1 MSIEQGKISKRQA
14 IFLLA
19 NSILASMVLITPALM
34 AKAAGQDA
42 WIAVLIAGVFGLL
55 FGMLVISV
63 GLRHPEKNMVEYG
76 IDLLG
81 PWLGRAVA
89 IIFALFFLH
98 LNAYVVRSFGSLLIT
113 ETMPETPLVVFNI
126 LIVLIAAYGA
136 YLGLEV
142 FSRVNEI
149 VFPLSILVGV
159 AIVAMGLPEMNFDLF
174 KPLFAHPLPQMLRA
188 SLVLFAFYAEGTF
201 LLMIIPSFRQPN
213 EARQVVW
220 PVVLILS
227 VAMLF
232 DVGALIAL
240 FGHEDT
246 ARMVFPT
253 YEFAKTVHLG
263 GFLERIE
270 SLVVG
275 VWVATVGLKVTVFYY
290 VSVLIFAQTFNLKD
304 YRPLVLPYALILVVL
319 SLLGWADTNQITLY
333 MSRYFPLFAFTVLG
347 GTTLLLFFVGI
358 TRMRGSTGGGK
369 KNEDKVDQT

>member
-1 MSIEQGKISKRQA
+1 
-14 IFLLA
+14 
-19 NSILASMVLITPALM
+19 M
-34 AKAAGQDA
+34 AGT
-42 WIAVLIAGVFGLL
+42 
-55 FGMLVISV
+55 
-63 GLRHPEKNMVEYG
+63 
-76 IDLLG
+76 
-81 PWLGRAVA
+81 GRGNY
-89 IIFALFFLH
+89 FCPFFLH

-174 KPLFAHPLPQMLRA
+174 KPFFTHPLPQMLRA

-304 YRPLVLPYALILVVL
+304 YRPLVLALCF
-319 SLLGWADTNQITLY
+319 D
-333 MSRYFPLFAFTVLG
+333 
-347 GTTLLLFFVGI
+347 
-358 TRMRGSTGGGK
+358 TGGSITVGLG
-369 KNEDKVDQT
+369 